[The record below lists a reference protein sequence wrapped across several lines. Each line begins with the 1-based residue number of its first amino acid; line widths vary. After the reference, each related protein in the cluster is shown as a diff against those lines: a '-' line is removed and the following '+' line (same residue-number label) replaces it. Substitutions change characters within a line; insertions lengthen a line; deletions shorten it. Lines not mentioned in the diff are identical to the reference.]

1 MIEQGLAE
9 RFRFFTG
16 VMGLI
21 QGPRAFLSA
30 VRRRLFRRSSDDDHE
45 TSLSYSSES
54 DPSSPHFLTVS
65 IEQPLK
71 GFFCTLKAVGKI
83 DLPPRQVFDILTSSQ
98 NPTEV
103 FKSIKRVN
111 YRKPIRDDG
120 NGKKQTEVEHV
131 GLWRFGPLKGE
142 FIVRMMVY
150 QDRNRGSIKFKLLKS
165 SLMKDF
171 SGEWRIEP
179 FDEDSLDEMVR
190 YPGRQWGFGHSLKK
204 AMHRFEE
211 GVFGGSGKSLVQL
224 RQSVQPKFMP
234 PPPFDRVLKQ
244 ITLWQIKCIIRDLNE
259 EAERVKAGK
268 STRGGWRIG
277 DGAIS
282 SRVPD
287 ALSSFGDET
296 LRRWRRTVAL
306 FGREHDAELNTV
318 KRTGKDDIEDVTDVE
333 TYISNFDIKGQDGR
347 KN

>member
-1 MIEQGLAE
+1 
-9 RFRFFTG
+9 
-16 VMGLI
+16 MGII
-21 QGPRAFLSA
+21 QAPRAILTA
-30 VRRRLFRRSSDDDHE
+30 IKRRILRRSSTDDEHE

-54 DPSSPHFLTVS
+54 DPSSPHFLTVT
-65 IEQPLK
+65 IEQPVK
-71 GFFCTLKAVGKI
+71 GFFCTLKAIGKV
-83 DLPPRQVFDILTSSQ
+83 DLPPRQVFDILTSSE
-98 NPTEV
+98 NPSEV

-131 GLWRFGPLKGE
+131 GVWRFGPIKGE

-150 QDRNRGSIKFKLLKS
+150 QDRNKGRIKFRLLKS

-171 SGEWRIEP
+171 SGEWCIEP

-234 PPPFDRVLKQ
+234 PPPLDRVLKQ
-244 ITLWQIKCIIRDLNE
+244 ITLWQIKCIIRDLNM
-259 EAERVKAGK
+259 EAERVKALK
-268 STRGGWRIG
+268 STRGGWRAG
-277 DGAIS
+277 EGARS
-282 SRVPD
+282 QAS
-287 ALSSFGDET
+287 ALAASDEV
-296 LRRWRRTVAL
+296 LRRWHTV
-306 FGREHDAELNTV
+306 FGRAGGVRGPVERMGRDLV
-318 KRTGKDDIEDVTDVE
+318 EDVTDVE
-333 TYISNFDIKGQDGR
+333 AFVSNFDDRETAQP
-347 KN
+347 